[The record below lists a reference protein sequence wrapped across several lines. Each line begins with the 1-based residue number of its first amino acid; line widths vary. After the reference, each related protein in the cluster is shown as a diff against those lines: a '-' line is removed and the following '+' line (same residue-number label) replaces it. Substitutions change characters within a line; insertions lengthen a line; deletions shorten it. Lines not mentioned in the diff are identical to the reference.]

1 MWNYVISNNTHT
13 LIWRGKV
20 TWDVRSTLEK
30 VVNHLS
36 YSLRFKSFS
45 PNLQCGIAKRTQ
57 GNVVYCLT
65 AKKKNKQNEKTKKN
79 TGISTYTR
87 ISRRLYNHI
96 SQYVVV
102 RECISYRVTTVS
114 LTKHVQRN
122 ICHLSNP
129 IHSLCDWTCYNW
141 IITNNPSLIFVD
153 CIFGRGVGF
162 CSTSDAEGFVQSDRI
177 VAGVSLQQCVKRTIV

>member
-1 MWNYVISNNTHT
+1 MKWKT
-13 LIWRGKV
+13 
-20 TWDVRSTLEK
+20 TWDVRSNLEK

-36 YSLRFKSFS
+36 YGLRFKSFS

-65 AKKKNKQNEKTKKN
+65 AKKNTQKTEKRKKKYRN
-79 TGISTYTR
+79 IHTVQPHFTI
-87 ISRRLYNHI
+87 
-96 SQYVVV
+96 YVVV

-129 IHSLCDWTCYNW
+129 IKVGWFARESHPLHSLCDWTCYNW
-141 IITNNPSLIFVD
+141 ISTNNPSLIFVD
-153 CIFGRGVGF
+153 CIFGGGVGF
-162 CSTSDAEGFVQSDRI
+162 CSTSDAEGLVQSDRI